1 MDHTIQLINVFLSEY
16 ETEFNMAFHGDP
28 DIETTARL
36 FAEHFVEVNAEGI
49 ISRKNDDDFRK
60 YITEKYAF
68 YKDIGL
74 KEMRIVSRD
83 ISMLNDM
90 HGMDKVKWRATY
102 ETKEGKR
109 EELEFEVI
117 YLVQVIN
124 GDPRIFAYI
133 TGDENRALKEKGL
146 IQNKEYAGSN

>member
-1 MDHTIQLINVFLSEY
+1 MNHTIQLINVFLSEY
-16 ETEFNMAFHGDP
+16 ETEFNMAFHGNP
-28 DIETTARL
+28 DIETTAKL
-36 FAEHFVEVNAEGI
+36 FTESFAEANSSGI
-49 ISRKNDDDFRK
+49 TCRRNDYEFRK
-60 YITEKYAF
+60 YIAEKYAF
-68 YKDIGL
+68 YKNIGL

-83 ISMLNDM
+83 ISMLNDI
-90 HGMDKVKWRATY
+90 HGMDKVKWKAIY
-102 ETKEGKR
+102 ETKQGKR

-146 IQNKEYAGSN
+146 IAN